1 MRRPPS
7 VNFTNIL
14 WATFVPKSFPQK
26 ITNPNCKHLRA
37 VQRAL
42 VWLSISP
49 TFYKQLF
56 HTKVLCV
63 PFMCL
68 QLGFVFFWRKD
79 FGPKTAHKL
88 LVKLTPTFLLE
99 EQLQY
104 LRQDIQNDQI
114 NCDNQQNIFYYFSD
128 CIFADRLYKLAHLTL
143 V

>member
-1 MRRPPS
+1 
-7 VNFTNIL
+7 
-14 WATFVPKSFPQK
+14 
-26 ITNPNCKHLRA
+26 
-37 VQRAL
+37 
-42 VWLSISP
+42 
-49 TFYKQLF
+49 
-56 HTKVLCV
+56 
-63 PFMCL
+63 MCL

-128 CIFADRLYKLAHLTL
+128 CIFADRLYKLAHFNTSKIFFPTFSYKQKTLTKL
-143 V
+143 G